1 MCSFLVH
8 SPTNSGSGFLSFHEI
23 AEWRVE
29 MMVLVRYI
37 IYQPPSSNFAWINSV
52 LFLGKRTPWVGPQA
66 GLFLSR
72 NQKLT
77 CQFTELVLLLHHDTS
92 AESATLCS
100 LFFRM
105 IYIRLLLAVG
115 WSIEKRRHTVHIR
128 KPRNCIEPWHRLVE
142 SIWINPS
149 SDVVASGV
157 HPPLLSV
164 AAHGDDGRV
173 AWWTWSKVKD
183 FCQKMTHDSQ
193 D

>member
-1 MCSFLVH
+1 
-8 SPTNSGSGFLSFHEI
+8 
-23 AEWRVE
+23 
-29 MMVLVRYI
+29 MVVVRYI

-52 LFLGKRTPWVGPQA
+52 LFLGKRTPWVGSSSWP
-66 GLFLSR
+66 FLKS
-72 NQKLT
+72 KLEIDMSIYWASLT
-77 CQFTELVLLLHHDTS
+77 TASWHISGKRYVHFV
-92 AESATLCS
+92 

-115 WSIEKRRHTVHIR
+115 WSIVKRHHTVHIR

-149 SDVVASGV
+149 SDVVASGE

-173 AWWTWSKVKD
+173 AWWTWSYVKD